1 MEQGLSFIGVVG
13 IISIGIVTNSALW
26 IIITFLIGCTYLLW
40 RGKKKGWNW
49 KR

>member
-13 IISIGIVTNSALW
+13 IISVGIALHSSVW
-26 IIITFLIGCTYLLW
+26 VITAFLIGCTYLLW
-40 RGKKKGWNW
+40 RGKKKGWSW